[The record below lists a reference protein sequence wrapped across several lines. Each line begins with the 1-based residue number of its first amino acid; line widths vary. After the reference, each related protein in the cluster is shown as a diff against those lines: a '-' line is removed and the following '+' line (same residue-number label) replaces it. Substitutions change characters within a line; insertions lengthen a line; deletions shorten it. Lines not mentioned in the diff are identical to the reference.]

1 MDPESIRAIGE
12 HIVLPICGAFIV
24 IAWLYFIFK

>member
-12 HIVLPICGAFIV
+12 HIVLPICVAAIA